1 MTNQL
6 INKYIWL
13 IDTIRRRGRIT
24 RRELDERWMR
34 SAVGDGKPIPRRTF
48 YNYRQAIAETFGI
61 TLEYD
66 PVTFEYY
73 IGEEDPHDRS
83 VTDWLLDNNSMNY
96 ALTGARDISGK
107 IFLENVPS
115 ARDWLNPVIEAL
127 RANMRLNFD
136 YHPYTRTSTTCG
148 IVLEPYLLKI
158 FRQRWYVA
166 GRNVAENRFKTY
178 ALDRMTRCVVTD
190 EGFEPDEDFDAETYF
205 KDAFGIVVDQGP
217 VRQITLRTD
226 PRQAKYFRALPLHPS
241 QSEQVCDGYSDFSYR
256 MRVTDDLVT
265 ELLSYGSRIQ
275 VVEPRELQTR
285 IRAELKLALDLYQ

>member
-1 MTNQL
+1 MTNKL
-6 INKYIWL
+6 INRYIWL

-48 YNYRQAIAETFGI
+48 YNYRQGIAETFGI
-61 TLEYD
+61 DLEYD
-66 PVTFEYY
+66 PVTYEYY
-73 IGEEDPHDRS
+73 ISEDDPHDRS

-107 IFLENVPS
+107 IFLEEVPS
-115 ARDWLNPVIEAL
+115 ARDWLNPVIDAL
-127 RANMRLNFD
+127 RSNLRLNFD
-136 YHPYTRTSTTCG
+136 YHPFTRSRSTVG

-166 GRNVAENRFKTY
+166 GWNVAEERFKTY
-178 ALDRMTRCVVTD
+178 ALDRMTRCVVTN
-190 EGFEPDEDFDAETYF
+190 EHFEQDPDFDAETYF

-226 PRQAKYFRALPLHPS
+226 PRQAKYFRALPLHHS
-241 QSEQVCDGYSDFSYR
+241 QSEQICDGYSDFTYR
-256 MRVTDDLVT
+256 MRVTDDLIS
-265 ELLSYGSRIQ
+265 ELLSYGSRIHIL
-275 VVEPRELQTR
+275 EPRELQTR
-285 IRAELKLALDLYQ
+285 IKAELSLALAQYQ